1 MAMAESDMPLGEL
14 LEHLLGL
21 ANASLSFWG
30 LPDDATARLI
40 NVSENATY
48 LVEAPGGHKSI
59 LRVHR
64 ENYHTRRAIECE
76 LAWLDALS
84 AESIVTTP
92 GYYTGKNGSV
102 IQEARADGLA
112 DPRFLVLFKFVE
124 GEAPDESG
132 DMSAGYENLGA
143 IAAKCHLHAISWDK
157 PEPFE
162 RLIWDVDAVFG
173 ASPTWG
179 NWRDAP
185 EVTEDVC
192 DVLERVETTI
202 RERLAAYGKSPERY
216 NLIHAD
222 MRLANL
228 LVDDNGTRLID
239 FDDCGYG
246 WLMYDFAAAI
256 SFIEDDPR
264 IPDCKAA
271 WLKGYQSVRS
281 LDPEDLVEIDTFVM
295 LRRMAL
301 LAWIGSHIEA
311 PEPQELAPGFAA
323 TTARLGKAWLE
334 RLS

>member
-1 MAMAESDMPLGEL
+1 MAESDMPLGEL